1 MAYSRQHITE
11 EVSMTFCPSF
21 FRRQAFWATL
31 LVLLL
36 GILPAVTLRTI
47 RESGF
52 SMPLMIIFVTMSW
65 VLLGVP
71 GRLRAFALEADAE
84 VRAWLL
90 GPLFSKWYVAGFYA
104 LTGVLMFG
112 HFALVVAPVHGI
124 AVPLDSFD
132 FCAISA
138 TVLGAAGIWMD
149 SAIARIKRSITPDLN
164 RTR

>member
-1 MAYSRQHITE
+1 
-11 EVSMTFCPSF
+11 MTFCPSF

-71 GRLRAFALEADAE
+71 GRLRAFD
-84 VRAWLL
+84 R
-90 GPLFSKWYVAGFYA
+90 P
-104 LTGVLMFG
+104 TLMFLAMG
-112 HFALVVAPVHGI
+112 DAWAPSEACAPLREVSRAKVRFISFSRFTHGDDFAHVTLLRGVN
-124 AVPLDSFD
+124 
-132 FCAISA
+132 
-138 TVLGAAGIWMD
+138 AARFVFGPIEEFL
-149 SAIARIKRSITPDLN
+149 R
-164 RTR
+164 